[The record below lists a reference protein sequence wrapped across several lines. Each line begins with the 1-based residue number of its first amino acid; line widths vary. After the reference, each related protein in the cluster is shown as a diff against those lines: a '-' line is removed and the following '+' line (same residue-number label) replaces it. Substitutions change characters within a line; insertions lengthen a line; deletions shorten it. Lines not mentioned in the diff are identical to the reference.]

1 MQPGDNLVVTSADHH
16 QHVAVKLG
24 VVLQWMQQALEVSG
38 TIQCS
43 SSKQDLML
51 SLVCLV
57 NFSFTQKSLCLLMDC
72 SPEGQ
77 LSRKRGKYPDDGD
90 QHLGTWKDIKGE
102 GTPCFP
108 PVHLRRRG
116 SHDISTTCFYI
127 VRVCDWSRQATDAH
141 SPQVDAISVVKGLYQ
156 LSPHL
161 ISCNVFA
168 ACFFPK
174 YDDIVMHNWYV
185 CMCILYTYFQL

>member
-38 TIQCS
+38 TIQCT

-51 SLVCLV
+51 SLVCSV
-57 NFSFTQKSLCLLMDC
+57 NFSLTQKSLCPLMDC
-72 SPEGQ
+72 STWRSAQQETWQ
-77 LSRKRGKYPDDGD
+77 ISRRWGSASGNV
-90 QHLGTWKDIKGE
+90 KG
-102 GTPCFP
+102 
-108 PVHLRRRG
+108 HKRRG
-116 SHDISTTCFYI
+116 DSVLSTCA
-127 VRVCDWSRQATDAH
+127 SQMQATDAH
-141 SPQVDAISVVKGLYQ
+141 SLQVDAISVVKGLYQ

-168 ACFFPK
+168 VFFPK
-174 YDDIVMHNWYV
+174 IWWYSMHNWDV

>member
-57 NFSFTQKSLCLLMDC
+57 NFSFTQKSLCPLMDC
-72 SPEGQ
+72 STWRSAQQETGQ
-77 LSRKRGKYPDDGD
+77 ISRRWGSASGDVKGHKRRGDSVLSTCASQK
-90 QHLGTWKDIKGE
+90 KGE
-102 GTPCFP
+102 SWHFYGLFLYCSCVWLVTWGHWRTLTTGGCNKCSKRF
-108 PVHLRRRG
+108 V
-116 SHDISTTCFYI
+116 SAISTS
-127 VRVCDWSRQATDAH
+127 D
-141 SPQVDAISVVKGLYQ
+141 KL
-156 LSPHL
+156 
-161 ISCNVFA
+161 
-168 ACFFPK
+168 
-174 YDDIVMHNWYV
+174 
-185 CMCILYTYFQL
+185 